1 MSKFGKDIDPNV
13 GVKFGQGQD
22 PTKGGRKPSIRKQL
36 SELLEKD
43 GKITIPTKQIAK
55 LNDDG
60 SVTII
65 LPTQMQMAMKLVS
78 WAMQNKG
85 SESLKAIQMIMEQID
100 GKPKQEIDVSGS
112 LDGEV
117 KRLTPE
123 ERKQLD
129 DKLDSEY

>member
-1 MSKFGKDIDPNV
+1 MEIVGKWLGCIQPMCSA
-13 GVKFGQGQD
+13 
-22 PTKGGRKPSIRKQL
+22 PAKGGRKPSIRKQL

-43 GKITIPTKQIAK
+43 GQITIPAKQIAK

-60 SVTII
+60 GVTII

-100 GKPKQEIDVSGS
+100 GKPKQEIGVSGF

-123 ERKQLD
+123 ERKQFNDEL
-129 DKLDSEY
+129 KSEY

>member
-1 MSKFGKDIDPNV
+1 MAKIGTDPDIGKDTRFPHN
-13 GVKFGQGQD
+13 D

-43 GKITIPTKQIAK
+43 GQITIPAKQIAK
-55 LNDDG
+55 VNDDG
-60 SVTII
+60 GVTII

-100 GKPKQEIDVSGS
+100 GKPKQEIGVSGS

>member
-1 MSKFGKDIDPNV
+1 MAKIGTDPDIGKDTRFPHN
-13 GVKFGQGQD
+13 D

-43 GKITIPTKQIAK
+43 GQITIPAKQIAK
-55 LNDDG
+55 VNDDG

-100 GKPKQEIDVSGS
+100 GKPKQEIGVSGS

>member
-1 MSKFGKDIDPNV
+1 MAKGDNLKDVREATQFPHN
-13 GVKFGQGQD
+13 D

-43 GKITIPTKQIAK
+43 GQITIPAKQIAK
-55 LNDDG
+55 VNDDG

-100 GKPKQEIDVSGS
+100 GKPKQEIEQTVIDEKPFTFEII
-112 LDGEV
+112 DG
-117 KRLTPE
+117 
-123 ERKQLD
+123 RKN
-129 DKLDSEY
+129 

>member
-1 MSKFGKDIDPNV
+1 MAKGDNLKDVREATQFPHN
-13 GVKFGQGQD
+13 D

-43 GKITIPTKQIAK
+43 GQITIPAKQIAK
-55 LNDDG
+55 VNDDG

-100 GKPKQEIDVSGS
+100 GKPKQEIEQTVPQ
-112 LDGEV
+112 LTPQ
-117 KRLTPE
+117 LTPE
-123 ERKQLD
+123 KM
-129 DKLDSEY
+129 KLLNDRLNSDY